1 MTAKPPKPPRARRTA
16 SLILVAIGLLIPA
29 LSLIPLGSIWL
40 WQHGY
45 LLYWTAFAFLAVM
58 AVYLTQRRLLP
69 DATPRPER
77 VGEPSLP
84 DEDEF
89 ARDLGWSPAEE
100 LAWKDVQALARTA
113 NPDRISSPDGLL
125 KLGQDTIGVVAKRLH
140 PGRDDPLWQFTTP
153 EALAIIERVSRRLR
167 LFVLDSVPFGDRLT
181 IAQAL
186 ALYRWRGAVGMAERA
201 YDVWRVIRLAN
212 PVTAAAQEAREQL
225 SKAMMQWGQAAITQ
239 RLTEV
244 YVQEI
249 GRAAI
254 DLYGGRLRVSS
265 GALAGYVS
273 DETAADQTALSQAR
287 AEPLRILVAGQ
298 TGVGKSSLVNALA
311 AEARAATDAL
321 PATSDFT
328 PYVLER
334 EGFPAALI
342 IDSPG
347 IGSDPKMLNELME
360 RAADCDLMLWVVAAH
375 RADRNTDKTALDA
388 LRAHFAAR
396 LNRRRPPL
404 ILVAT
409 HIDRLRPFAEW
420 DPPYDLAADTREK
433 ARNIRAAIDAAA
445 ADLGFSADETV
456 PVSLGEKTKPYN
468 VELLWQRIAEA
479 LPEATRA
486 QLLRCLH
493 ELKDTWTW
501 KGVWSQA
508 SGAGRAIVGSIRSQ
522 AGRKNNEGAPQQRE
536 AFRMRS
542 KTNGDNR

>member
-16 SLILVAIGLLIPA
+16 PLILIAIGLLIPA

-40 WQHGY
+40 WQNGY

-69 DATPRPER
+69 DSPPHAEVTS
-77 VGEPSLP
+77 EPDLP
-84 DEDEF
+84 TDDDA
-89 ARDLGWSPAEE
+89 ARDHGWSPAEE
-100 LAWKDVQALARTA
+100 LAWKDVQALARRA

-125 KLGQDTIGVVAKRLH
+125 KLGQDTIGVVARRLH
-140 PGRDDPLWQFTTP
+140 PERKDPLWQFTTP

-167 LFVLDSVPFGDRLT
+167 MFVLDSVPFGDRLT

-201 YDVWRVIRLAN
+201 YDVWRIIRMAN

-225 SKAMMQWGQAAITQ
+225 SKAMIQWGQAAITQ

-265 GALAGYVS
+265 RALAGYVS
-273 DETAADQTALSQAR
+273 DESAADQAALSQAR

-311 AEARAATDAL
+311 KEARAATDAL

-347 IGSDPKMLNELME
+347 IGHDPKMLSELIE
-360 RAADCDLMLWVVAAH
+360 RATDCDLMLWVVAAH
-375 RADRNTDKTALDA
+375 RADRNTDKSALDA
-388 LRAHFAAR
+388 LRAHFASR

-409 HIDRLRPFAEW
+409 HIDRLRPFGEW
-420 DPPYDLAADTREK
+420 APPYDLATDTREK
-433 ARNIRAAIDAAA
+433 TRNIRAALDAASG
-445 ADLGFSADETV
+445 DLGFTADEAV
-456 PVSLGEKTKPYN
+456 PVSLGESTQTYN

-508 SGAGRAIVGSIRSQ
+508 SSAGRTIAGSLRNQ
-522 AGRKNNEGAPQQRE
+522 AGRRSNEQKRNVSDAERNKWP
-536 AFRMRS
+536 
-542 KTNGDNR
+542 